1 MDSALV
7 VTLIMNPATAD
18 THLLA
23 GLLYGCWDL
32 MKKISHYA
40 IQDVYRERNYVVD
53 RLANGNY
60 NMDLGMRMAWFDSAP
75 PWTAEALAD
84 DLLGVSRP
92 RSIRL
97 L

>member
-7 VTLIMNPATAD
+7 VTLIMNPATAG
-18 THLLA
+18 THPLT

-32 MKKISHYA
+32 MKKISHCA
-40 IQDVYRERNYVVD
+40 IQNVYRERNYVVD

-60 NMDLGMRMAWFDSAP
+60 NMDLGIQWFDSAP
-75 PWTAEALAD
+75 PWTVEALAD

-92 RSIRL
+92 RSIWL